1 MDILILKSCGSF
13 MYLFFTFMFFRIV
26 FFFTLIL
33 SNLYLNGQDPV
44 SILQKAEKVSQQ
56 IPSYSEIEII
66 SERPR
71 YSRKIKLRNWS
82 LNNNYSIV
90 EISSPKRD
98 SGMVYM
104 KTGKKLFTYSPKTD
118 RIIKLPSS
126 MLAQGWMGTDAQ
138 FDNILGAASL
148 SKDFNHELKL
158 PVDVNNESCHFIR
171 CVPLPETAVA
181 HDHIDAFIN
190 KQNGTIS
197 RLEVYNKKG
206 ALIQQID
213 FLEYKMI
220 DGIQLP
226 VSLKFSAKKGTQNTE
241 LKILSWKKKPG
252 LKQAFFTESTMKNL
266 GP

>member
-1 MDILILKSCGSF
+1 MDILILGSCSSF
-13 MYLFFTFMFFRIV
+13 IYLLLSFMFFRIV
-26 FFFTLIL
+26 FFFTFIL
-33 SNLYLNGQDPV
+33 SILSLNGQDPL

-56 IPSYSEIEII
+56 IPSYSEFEII

-104 KTGKKLFTYSPKTD
+104 KAGKKLFTYSPKTD

-190 KQNGTIS
+190 KENGTIS

-213 FLEYKMI
+213 FLEYKII

-226 VSLKFSAKKGTQNTE
+226 VSLKFSAKKGMQNTE
-241 LKILSWKKKPG
+241 LKILTWKKRPD
-252 LKQAFFTESTMKNL
+252 LKQTFFTESTMKNL

>member
-1 MDILILKSCGSF
+1 
-13 MYLFFTFMFFRIV
+13 MFFRIV

-33 SNLYLNGQDPV
+33 SNLSLNGQDPV
-44 SILQKAEKVSQQ
+44 SILQKAEKASQQ

-104 KTGKKLFTYSPKTD
+104 KAGKKLFTYSPKTD

-171 CVPLPETAVA
+171 CVPLPETTVA
-181 HDHIDAFIN
+181 HDH
-190 KQNGTIS
+190 
-197 RLEVYNKKG
+197 
-206 ALIQQID
+206 
-213 FLEYKMI
+213 
-220 DGIQLP
+220 
-226 VSLKFSAKKGTQNTE
+226 
-241 LKILSWKKKPG
+241 
-252 LKQAFFTESTMKNL
+252 
-266 GP
+266 

>member
-1 MDILILKSCGSF
+1 MKKTLLSF
-13 MYLFFTFMFFRIV
+13 MFVRITFSFTF
-26 FFFTLIL
+26 IL
-33 SNLYLNGQDPV
+33 PCLLLNGQNPV

-104 KTGKKLFTYSPKTD
+104 KAGKKLFTYSPKTN

-138 FDNILGAASL
+138 FDNILGVASL
-148 SKDFNHELKL
+148 SKDFTHELKL
-158 PVDVNNESCHFIR
+158 PVNVNNKSCHFIR
-171 CVPLPETAVA
+171 CVPLPETPVA

-190 KQNGTIS
+190 KQDGSIS
-197 RLEVYNKKG
+197 RLEIYNKKG

-213 FLEYKMI
+213 FLEYKII

-226 VSLKFSAKKGTQNTE
+226 ISLKFSAKKGTQNTE
-241 LKILSWKKKPG
+241 LKILTWKKRPD
-252 LKQAFFTESTMKNL
+252 LKQTFFTESTMKNL